1 MGNRAWLLAA
11 GLVLASSLRAEE
23 DPAAL
28 LPKISLPDEK
38 ITSLEATGRVRL
50 FTHRYDWRIL
60 YKAPDRYALF
70 LWGRPDKV
78 PIACFAGGRIL
89 VYDPLRST
97 IWIGSASCRRAQL
110 GMKKDNLVFRLTY
123 SYATNSDY
131 LRLDFPS
138 IAAYC
143 NAKTKRIDQ
152 DGGRVLWTGQSDA
165 GEIYEAVLDPKAE
178 TPLVSF
184 TVHAGD
190 PEHPMFRIDEI
201 KLNGEI
207 PDEAFRFPDLKKLK
221 KDFKGK
227 VKRLPETLVR
237 ARAYYDQVIDIRSG
251 INFEKLRKQ
260 VQERQRMD
268 GTVWATAKASDDE
281 FARKLKRFLPHP
293 KAQPEPDPV
302 KKEEVLKEPE

>member
-78 PIACFAGGRIL
+78 PIACFAGGRLL
-89 VYDPLRST
+89 VYDPVRAT
-97 IWIGSASCRRAQL
+97 IWIGAAACRRAQL
-110 GMKKDNLVFRLTY
+110 GMDKDNLVFRISY
-123 SYATNSDY
+123 SYASNTDY
-131 LRLDFPS
+131 VKLDFPS
-138 IAAYC
+138 IANYC
-143 NAKTKRIDQ
+143 SAETKRIDK
-152 DGGRVLWTGQSDA
+152 DGGRILLTGKSEA
-165 GEIYEAVLDPKAE
+165 GEIYEAMLDPKAE

-184 TVHAGD
+184 TVHGGD
-190 PEHPMFRIDEI
+190 AEHPMFRIDEL

-207 PDEAFRFPDLKKLK
+207 ADSAFLFPDIKKLK
-221 KDFKGK
+221 KQFKGK
-227 VKRLPETLVR
+227 VKRLSENLRAAR
-237 ARAYYDQVIDIRSG
+237 ARYDQVIDIRSG
-251 INFEKLRKQ
+251 INFERLRKQ

-293 KAQPEPDPV
+293 NAQPEPDPV
-302 KKEEVLKEPE
+302 KKEEVLEEPE